1 MVRRLQP
8 GLVKKLT
15 KQAGIRPHRN
25 GLRYKMHVRKG
36 DTVQVISGDD
46 KGKVGEV
53 LRVLP
58 ETSQVIVAGVNIRT
72 KHVKPQRE
80 GEKGQ
85 IVRAEAPLHSS
96 KVMLYSK
103 EKDVASRVCHTYTE
117 DGRKVRMLKKTG
129 ELLLPKPTKQKGN

>member
-15 KQAGIRPHRN
+15 KQVGIRPHRN
-25 GLRYKMHVRKG
+25 GLRYKMHVRQG

-46 KGKVGEV
+46 KGKVGEI

-58 ETSQVIVAGVNIRT
+58 ETSQVVVSGVNIRT

-85 IVRAEAPLHSS
+85 IVRAEAPFHSS
-96 KVMLYSK
+96 KVMLYSQEK
-103 EKDVASRVCHTYTE
+103 EVASRVCHTYTE

-129 ELLLPKPTKQKGN
+129 EVLLPKTTKKKGN